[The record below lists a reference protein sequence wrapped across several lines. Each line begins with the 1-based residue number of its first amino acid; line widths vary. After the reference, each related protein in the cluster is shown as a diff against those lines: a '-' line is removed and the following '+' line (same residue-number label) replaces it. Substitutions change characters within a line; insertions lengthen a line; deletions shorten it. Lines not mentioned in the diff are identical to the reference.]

1 MVMSRFVFGN
11 SKVPEFQKKVEQ
23 EVSAFAMDLQPDSE
37 NLLQG
42 SSSGS
47 GSPSSGG

>member
-1 MVMSRFVFGN
+1 VMSWFVFGN
-11 SKVPEFQKKVEQ
+11 SKVPDFQKKLEGQ
-23 EVSAFAMDLQPDSE
+23 GSAFELDLQPDSE